1 MRQITE
7 DFEGNVT
14 ILCCIAMVDM
24 YYYIYLTKPIECAT
38 QWVNSKVNYEFALQ
52 KCPDS
57 SSLIIANVPLWYM
70 MSIEEEFVHV
80 W

>member
-38 QWVNSKVNYEFALQ
+38 QWVNSKVNSQFALQ
-52 KCPDS
+52 
-57 SSLIIANVPLWYM
+57 
-70 MSIEEEFVHV
+70 
-80 W
+80 